1 MALAFVFIEKHASN
15 QKPTMPYKSDAKH
28 VIDATHSKLN
38 LIIPMFKKCTF
49 LSDFF
54 LSTPN
59 EASMCS
65 ICLLRLK
72 TSCFRNIKL
81 NSVRFLCGFLPIYW
95 EQKKNQTAWTQM
107 QLRFL
112 IGSNLSQGCV
122 VTSLVTIRANPL
134 AAIDF

>member
-59 EASMCS
+59 
-65 ICLLRLK
+65 
-72 TSCFRNIKL
+72 
-81 NSVRFLCGFLPIYW
+81 
-95 EQKKNQTAWTQM
+95 
-107 QLRFL
+107 
-112 IGSNLSQGCV
+112 GCV
-122 VTSLVTIRANPL
+122 QSVYLDLKPLVFAT
-134 AAIDF
+134 